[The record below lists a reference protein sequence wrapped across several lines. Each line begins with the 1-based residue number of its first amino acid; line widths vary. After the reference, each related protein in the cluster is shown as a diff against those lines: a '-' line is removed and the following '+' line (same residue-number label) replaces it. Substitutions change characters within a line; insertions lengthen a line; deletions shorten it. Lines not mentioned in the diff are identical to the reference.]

1 MQMIER
7 NRRLVKDRPA
17 RQRGQSPGAWA
28 AALLKRL
35 VPAEPHHLDA
45 GDFQSSV
52 HELMKTYV
60 DHPPRQLQ
68 SEGYSGPITL
78 SQFERF
84 QWARDKLKEGGL
96 SLLMRAGIEPRPV
109 LSGRVTA
116 AAPLELEPLVKGARI
131 PELCDIFL
139 HKAETSRKIIS
150 DDKPVDRTHSASW
163 PGRRETISRC

>member
-28 AALLKRL
+28 AALRKRL
-35 VPAEPHHLDA
+35 VPAELHHLDA

-84 QWARDKLKEGGL
+84 QWARDKLKEGGF
-96 SLLMRAGIEPRPV
+96 SLLMPTGNWAARSLRA
-109 LSGRVTA
+109 VTA
-116 AAPLELEPLVKGARI
+116 AAPRSSW
-131 PELCDIFL
+131 
-139 HKAETSRKIIS
+139 SRSLRERGFRNYATFSCI
-150 DDKPVDRTHSASW
+150 KPKPAL
-163 PGRRETISRC
+163 